1 MGAGPPRSPG
11 KNRQTLA
18 GRRSIDA
25 PSDPNRTT
33 SRDRAILSRR
43 GGGRV
48 LHTAT
53 LPIRPDGTLET
64 GPGGAQA
71 EAALANLRQTVEAA
85 GATLD
90 DVGQVVVYLTRLEDK
105 PAMDEIYSRVFRPP
119 YPSRVCV
126 VVTALAVPGARIEV
140 QACAAVPA

>member
-1 MGAGPPRSPG
+1 MRRAIQTGLPPETARSP
-11 KNRQTLA
+11 
-18 GRRSIDA
+18 
-25 PSDPNRTT
+25 
-33 SRDRAILSRR
+33 RR

-48 LHTAT
+48 LHTRA

-64 GPGGAQA
+64 GAGGAQA

-140 QACAAVPA
+140 QACAAVPT

>member
-1 MGAGPPRSPG
+1 MRRAVRTVLPPE
-11 KNRQTLA
+11 T
-18 GRRSIDA
+18 A
-25 PSDPNRTT
+25 PFSHAVVVDGW
-33 SRDRAILSRR
+33 LY
-43 GGGRV
+43 
-48 LHTAT
+48 TAT

-64 GPGGAQA
+64 GSGAAQA
-71 EAALANLRQTVEAA
+71 EAALSNLRQTVEAA

-105 PAMDEIYSRVFRPP
+105 PAMDDVYARVFRSP

-140 QACAAVPA
+140 QASAVVPV

>member
-1 MGAGPPRSPG
+1 MRRAVRTGLPPETAPFSHAVVVAGW
-11 KNRQTLA
+11 
-18 GRRSIDA
+18 
-25 PSDPNRTT
+25 
-33 SRDRAILSRR
+33 
-43 GGGRV
+43 

-53 LPIRPDGTLET
+53 LPIRPDGTLE
-64 GPGGAQA
+64 PGGGAAQA

-105 PAMDEIYSRVFRPP
+105 AAMDEVYARVFRPP

-140 QACAAVPA
+140 QASAAVPA